1 MKVFI
6 KFIEKYS
13 VDLKVYKVVDEIN
26 DELLKSQGIFDP
38 EKYSKRDD

>member
-26 DELLKSQGIFDP
+26 DELLKSQRIPDLK
-38 EKYSKRDD
+38 KYSKRND